1 MKKVLLS
8 ISLLLALNTSYSQS
22 RKVVIDKCINKTE
35 IYGPTGVICSNDN
48 KTKWFTLIPNF
59 KLDGNRLSMSGF
71 LVIRMGIGSMSKED
85 QLFFSFKDGSKLRLE
100 SGGELT
106 LDNNVFFTLTE
117 LEFSILKMRDIDTV
131 RYINGND
138 FSSFQYKM
146 VGDEINYYT
155 NLFTN
160 YYIREVY
167 CDK

>member
-1 MKKVLLS
+1 MKKILISLAILLS
-8 ISLLLALNTSYSQS
+8 SYTVSSQS

-35 IYGPTGVICSNDN
+35 VHGPTGVICSNLN
-48 KTKWFTLIPNF
+48 RNKWFTLTPIYV
-59 KLDGNRLSMSGF
+59 LDGNRLSMHGF
-71 LVIRMGIGSMSKED
+71 LVIRLGIGSMSKED

-106 LDNNVFFTLTE
+106 LENGVFFTLTD
-117 LEFSILKMRDIDTV
+117 LEFAILKSKEIDSV

-146 VGDEINYYT
+146 IGEEKTYFIKLFNY
-155 NLFTN
+155 

-167 CDK
+167 CD